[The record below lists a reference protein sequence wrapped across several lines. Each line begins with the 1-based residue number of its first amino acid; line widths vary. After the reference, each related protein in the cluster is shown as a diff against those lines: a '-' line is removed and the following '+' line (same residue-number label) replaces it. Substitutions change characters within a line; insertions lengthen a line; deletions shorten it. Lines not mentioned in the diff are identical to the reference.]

1 MLDMN
6 KIETN
11 QLDRI
16 KLLDLFAEA
25 WRKLDAEIII
35 PYLASDFEYSSYWVF
50 SSLDYYG
57 YIDYI
62 RGKFEAIRK
71 ANSQVV
77 VEKGYNELGESAVVL
92 TQDGKQRVYLT
103 IEVKDSKIKRADLM
117 PF

>member
-1 MLDMN
+1 MLNEDN
-6 KIETN
+6 LI
-11 QLDRI
+11 
-16 KLLDLFAEA
+16 DLFVDA

-35 PYLASDFEYSSYWVF
+35 PYLASDFEYSSFWVY
-50 SSLDYYG
+50 SSLDYQG

-71 ANSQVV
+71 TNSQVV

-92 TQDGKQRVYLT
+92 TQDGKLRAYLT
-103 IEVKDSKIKRADLM
+103 IEVKDGKIKRADLM

>member
-1 MLDMN
+1 MG
-6 KIETN
+6 KIGKN

-35 PYLASDFEYSSYWVF
+35 PYLAPDFEYSSCWVF
-50 SSLDYYG
+50 SSLDYQG

-62 RGKFEAIRK
+62 RGKFEAVRK
-71 ANSQVV
+71 SNSQVV
-77 VEKGYNELGESAVVL
+77 VEKGYNELDESAVVL
-92 TQDGKQRVYLT
+92 TQDGERRAYLT
-103 IEVKDSKIKRADLM
+103 IEVEDGKIKRADLM

>member
-35 PYLASDFEYSSYWVF
+35 PYLAPDFEYSSCWVF
-50 SSLDYYG
+50 SSLDCQG

-71 ANSQVV
+71 SNSQVV

-92 TQDGKQRVYLT
+92 TQDGERRAYLT
-103 IEVKDSKIKRADLM
+103 IAVEDGKIKRADLM